1 MAHGYMREFDEG
13 YDRDEEQGR
22 DWRGRDEGGRD
33 WRGSPPQ
40 SQNRNRGGERE
51 FMFGGDRGRYHP
63 EERQRWR
70 EGTSWENYG
79 DWPQSSSRQGRYGS
93 ALRASS
99 QGDFGERQSHRFSS
113 GREHEDQ
120 QFSSHPDDHYRSWRQ
135 GQIDALD
142 RDYADYCRERE
153 KQFHHDFD
161 SWRQNRQTNRGNE
174 AGAAEGELE
183 LTHERALA
191 EQGNTPS
198 PMSEAT
204 LGTNN
209 PENTFTGRTR
219 R

>member
-13 YDRDEEQGR
+13 YDRDEERAR

-33 WRGSPPQ
+33 WRGGPSQ
-40 SQNRNRGGERE
+40 TQNRNRGGERG
-51 FMFGGDRGRYHP
+51 FMFGREEGRYHP

-70 EGTSWENYG
+70 EGTAWENNG

-93 ALRASS
+93 AFGGES
-99 QGDFGERQSHRFSS
+99 QADYSQR
-113 GREHEDQ
+113 GRGNEGR

-135 GQIDALD
+135 RQIDALD
-142 RDYADYCRERE
+142 QDYADYCRERE
-153 KQFHHDFD
+153 QQFHHDFD
-161 SWRQNRQTNRGNE
+161 SWRQNRKANRAGE
-174 AGAAEGELE
+174 AGEAEGELE
-183 LTHERALA
+183 LTHERALG

-204 LGTNN
+204 LGTNT
-209 PENTFTGRTR
+209 PENTFTGRAR